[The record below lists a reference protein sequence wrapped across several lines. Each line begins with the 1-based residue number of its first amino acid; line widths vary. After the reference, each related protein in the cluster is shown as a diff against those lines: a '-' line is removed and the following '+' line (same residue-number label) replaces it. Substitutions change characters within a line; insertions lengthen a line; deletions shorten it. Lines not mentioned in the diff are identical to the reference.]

1 MNELP
6 IGQMPVEEFVAL
18 MEGFISRRSG
28 ADDRLPGDVIFE
40 LLGQAE
46 KARLQPAAK
55 EAPVRVKGYV
65 RRGQL
70 VLTAP
75 PPGSLLQTEGN
86 RVRWADGCEMVIE
99 LEVAG

>member
-6 IGQMPVEEFVAL
+6 IGQMPAEEFEAL

-28 ADDRLPGDVIFE
+28 EDDRLPGDVFFE

-46 KARLQPAAK
+46 KVRFQSAVK

-65 RRGQL
+65 KKGQL
-70 VLTAP
+70 VLIAP
-75 PPGSLLQTEGN
+75 AGSPLQAEGN
-86 RVRWADGCEMVIE
+86 RVRWADGREMVIE
-99 LEVAG
+99 LAR